1 MKRDLVTV
9 TPETPTIE
17 ALRTMRRLR
26 IGCMPVIGED
36 RLIGI
41 VTEEDFME
49 IASKMLEHQLG
60 GDDL

>member
-1 MKRDLVTV
+1 
-9 TPETPTIE
+9 
-17 ALRTMRRLR
+17 MRRLR
-26 IGCMPVIGED
+26 IGCMPVIGDD

-60 GDDL
+60 GDDV